1 MQILTTKEYNDLFNR
16 LHQNLKDNVYIGSTS
31 IVHFIKDSLL
41 TIVLTDDSDKSEVNS
56 RLESFNIGENYV
68 AIDDSFDITKVLLV
82 LYFIIGGYNKCTLNK
97 QVRNELKG
105 GSFGYDMSEIISE
118 LLSNERN
125 EEIFA
130 NDIKIKFNQNTGLNL
145 RNMSFEEYMSG
156 DFYLEDIHTVERLF
170 SDEYQ
175 SLTPYLSKISSAVD
189 DILSSYS
196 MLFESGFDLSKP
208 LGVFD
213 DKNYYYV
220 KNSQLVVEP
229 LIDANGNPTVSLEKM
244 LVANYLA
251 SSSFGFRGSDSLIF
265 DYENTL
271 VKNIY
276 NNIPKLILR
285 FALGCVASESEI
297 YNIHPEYGGN
307 WAKYKE
313 KVIRPYLTNNIF
325 KQCTDIMLKNGK
337 SFTDILAMY
346 GELSSILKRCCLVL
360 EWNTSLSIKLR
371 ILTPDMTVEEHNGFA
386 EELFVSI
393 FNGVGEVINNSEGN
407 LLDIKIIK
415 DVKAYNFEPIFAYQA
430 LDALK
435 ESKRMPSWENVIL
448 GRKADDKTFMYDF
461 SQFYGYHV
469 VAASRS
475 GKGVMCLNI
484 LAAALGSGYPVFYLD
499 SKPDM
504 ARTIKDI
511 CNNSVVC
518 TAESIQGLGITEPDF
533 LKYVDNTAQ
542 TLLGDS
548 NYNYYGGVVYLKLLQ
563 LAFLIAELRYQVAEN
578 GLSGISKEE
587 LGVELDKKTG
597 KSIYS
602 RLIVFVDELEKATV
616 HLNDTLKLCIERSEP
631 FKATKKE
638 IKENAGDDGTIIE
651 LSPSAPAYAL
661 LANKIVNWESKV
673 ASEIAMSGKAT
684 LGKARMHL
692 MYIYQAYNQ
701 TKEGKLD
708 HNTEHIFNTLKS
720 LPTTANIIGASA
732 EYYPEPALKL
742 PQLSKTLT
750 KEKRWFSL
758 STVNTGV
765 LEAQSRTLDAIKT
778 GGITLFK
785 PYLILNDSRI
795 DAPCVQEYLD
805 GKEERI
811 RRFTK
816 DGLGEELIDPR
827 IGFCDYVNDMLSVD
841 NTGNT
846 VESLLTKGNVIAESV
861 LTKLGYST
869 VNDYLF
875 DFSIESFKSISELVD
890 LIRRGLTIH
899 DVGDTENGEVP
910 SFSFTDGDE
919 SSEFTESEANNFN
932 DDFENIE
939 ETDDQSEFTENVS
952 PSPVSSDDRVRSRY
966 GTPDMEGTMENS
978 MENSMESMMRRT
990 LEMQARQALQNILNR
1005 HPDWRI
1011 FWTDELC
1018 NMLIQ
1023 NTVNAYIAQGGM

>member
-1 MQILTTKEYNDLFNR
+1 MQNLTISEYNSLFNK
-16 LHQNLKDNVYIGSTS
+16 LHQNLKDNVYIGSTT
-31 IVHFIKDSLL
+31 IVHYIKDSIL
-41 TIVLTDDSDKSEVNS
+41 TIVLTEDSDKSEVNTK
-56 RLESFNIGENYV
+56 LDAFNIGEQYV
-68 AIDDSFDITKVLLV
+68 ATDDSFDISRILLV
-82 LYFIIGGYNKCTLNK
+82 LYFIIDGYNKCTLNK
-97 QVRNELKG
+97 QVRNEVRGK
-105 GSFGYDMSEIISE
+105 SFGYDMSDIISE
-118 LLSNERN
+118 LLSIERN

-130 NDIKIKFNQNTGLNL
+130 NDIKIEFSQNTGLKL
-145 RNMSFEEYMSG
+145 RDMSFSEYMRS
-156 DFYLEDIHTVERLF
+156 DYYSEDIKLVERLF

-175 SLTPYLSKISSAVD
+175 SLDPYISKINSSVD
-189 DILSSYS
+189 GILSAYAS
-196 MLFESGFDLSKP
+196 LFESGFDLSKP

-213 DKNYYYV
+213 DRNYYYV
-220 KNSQLVVEP
+220 KNNKLVVEP

-251 SSSFGFRGSDSLIF
+251 SPSFGFRGSDSLVF
-265 DYENTL
+265 DYENTI
-271 VKNIY
+271 VKNVY

-285 FALGCVASESEI
+285 FALGCVASESEV
-297 YNIHPEYGGN
+297 YNIHPEYGGS
-307 WAKYKE
+307 WIKYKE

-325 KQCTDIMLKNGK
+325 KQCTDIMLKSGK
-337 SFTDILAMY
+337 SYTDILVMY
-346 GELSSILKRCCLVL
+346 DELSSILKRCCLVL

-371 ILTPDMTVEEHNGFA
+371 ILTPDSTVDQHMDFA
-386 EELFVSI
+386 QDLFSSI
-393 FNGVGEVINNSEGN
+393 FNNVGEIVDNSEGN
-407 LLDIKIIK
+407 LLDVKIIK

-448 GRKADDKTFMYDF
+448 GRKADDKTFTYDF

-484 LAAALGSGYPVFYLD
+484 LAAALGSGYPIFYLD

-504 ARTIKDI
+504 ARTIKGI
-511 CNNSVVC
+511 CNNAVVC
-518 TAESIQGLGITEPDF
+518 TAESIQGLDIPETDF
-533 LKYVDNTAQ
+533 LTYPDETAKV
-542 TLLGDS
+542 LLGKS
-548 NYNYYGGVVYLKLLQ
+548 SYTNYGGIAYLKLLE

-578 GLSGISKEE
+578 GMTGISREE

-602 RLIVFVDELEKATV
+602 RLIIFVDELEKATV
-616 HLNDTLKLCIERSEP
+616 HLNDTLKICIESSEP

-638 IKENAGDDGTIIE
+638 IKDNAGEDGEIIE
-651 LSPSAPAYAL
+651 LSPNAPAYAV
-661 LANKIVNWESKV
+661 LANKIVNWEFKV

-701 TKEGKLD
+701 TKTGKLD
-708 HNTEHIFNTLKS
+708 HSTEHIFSTLKS

-742 PQLSKTLT
+742 PQLSKNLT

-785 PYLILNDSRI
+785 PYLILNDSDI
-795 DAPCVQEYLD
+795 NAPCVQEYLD
-805 GKEERI
+805 GKEDRI

-816 DGLGEELIDPR
+816 DGLGEELIDSR

-846 VESLLTKGNVIAESV
+846 VQSLLSKGNVIAESV
-861 LTKLGYST
+861 VKKLGYSS

-875 DFSIESFKSISELVD
+875 DFSIESFKSISDLVD
-890 LIRRGLTIH
+890 LIK
-899 DVGDTENGEVP
+899 NGV
-910 SFSFTDGDE
+910 SIRQSIE
-919 SSEFTESEANNFN
+919 SSEPVNPNFSFDANMQFKETAQESQINITPNIDIETQRVQSDSYNIFN
-932 DDFENIE
+932 
-939 ETDDQSEFTENVS
+939 T
-952 PSPVSSDDRVRSRY
+952 SSADRIASRY
-966 GTPDMEGTMENS
+966 GTTQSASSIENIMENS
-978 MENSMESMMRRT
+978 MNNMNRT
-990 LEMQARQALQNILNR
+990 MLEAQARQALSNILSR
-1005 HPDWRI
+1005 HPDWKQI
-1011 FWTDELC
+1011 WTEDMCEI
-1018 NMLIQ
+1018 LIS
-1023 NTVNAYIAQGGM
+1023 NTVNAYLAQGGN

>member
-1 MQILTTKEYNDLFNR
+1 MQNLTINEYNTLFNK
-16 LHQNLKDNVYIGSTS
+16 LHQNLKDNVYIGSTT
-31 IVHFIKDSLL
+31 IVHYIKDSIL

-56 RLESFNIGENYV
+56 KLDAFDIGEQYV
-68 AIDDSFDITKVLLV
+68 ASDDSFDVSRILLV
-82 LYFIIGGYNKCTLNK
+82 LYFIIGGYNKCSLNK
-97 QVRNELKG
+97 QVRNEVKG
-105 GSFGYDMSEIISE
+105 QDFGYDMSDIISE
-118 LLSNERN
+118 LLSIERN

-130 NDIKIKFNQNTGLNL
+130 NDIKMKFTQNTGLKL
-145 RNMSFEEYMSG
+145 REISFAEYMKS
-156 DFYLEDIHTVERLF
+156 DYYSEDIKLVERLF

-175 SLTPYLSKISSAVD
+175 SLDPYLSKINSSVD
-189 DILSSYS
+189 DILSAYS
-196 MLFESGFDLSKP
+196 ALFESGFDLQKP

-220 KNSQLVVEP
+220 KNSKLVVEP
-229 LIDANGNPTVSLEKM
+229 LMDANGNPTVSLEKM
-244 LVANYLA
+244 LVANFLG
-251 SSSFGFRGSDSLIF
+251 SPSFGFRGSDSLVF

-271 VKNIY
+271 LRGIY

-285 FALGCVASESEI
+285 FALGCVASESEV
-297 YNIHPEYGGN
+297 YNIHPEYGGS

-325 KQCTDIMLKNGK
+325 KQCTDIMLKSGK
-337 SFTDILAMY
+337 AYTDILLMY
-346 GELSSILKRCCLVL
+346 NDLSSILKRCCLVL
-360 EWNTSLSIKLR
+360 EWNTSLSVKLR
-371 ILTPDMTVEEHNGFA
+371 ILTPDSTVEQHTDFA
-386 EELFVSI
+386 ESLFQSI
-393 FNGVGEVINNSEGN
+393 FNGVGEIVDNSEGN
-407 LLDIKIIK
+407 LLDVKIIK

-448 GRKADDKTFMYDF
+448 GRKSDDKTFMYDF

-504 ARTIKDI
+504 ARTIKSI
-511 CNNSVVC
+511 CGSSVVC
-518 TAESIQGLGITEPDF
+518 TAESIQGLGISETDF
-533 LKYVDNTAQ
+533 ISYVDDTAK
-542 TLLGDS
+542 TLLGKS
-548 NYNYYGGVVYLKLLQ
+548 SYVNYGGVVYLKLLQ

-578 GLSGISKEE
+578 GLTGISREE
-587 LGVELDKKTG
+587 LGIELDKKTG
-597 KSIYS
+597 KSVYS
-602 RLIVFVDELEKATV
+602 RLIIFVDELEKATV
-616 HLNDTLKLCIERSEP
+616 HLNDTLKLCIESSEP

-638 IKENAGDDGTIIE
+638 IKENAGEDGTIIE
-651 LSPSAPAYAL
+651 LSPSAPAYAV
-661 LANKIVNWESKV
+661 LANKIVNWESKL

-708 HNTEHIFNTLKS
+708 HNTEHIFSTLKS

-785 PYLILNDSRI
+785 PYLILNDSNI

-816 DGLGEELIDPR
+816 DGLGEELIDRR

-846 VESLLTKGNVIAESV
+846 VESLLSKGNVIAESV
-861 LTKLGYST
+861 VSKLGYAS

-875 DFSIESFKSISELVD
+875 DFSASSFRSISDLVD
-890 LIRRGLTIH
+890 LIRNGATIKES
-899 DVGDTENGEVP
+899 VGAENPVNP
-910 SFSFTDGDE
+910 DFSFDAEVNFKETQQD
-919 SSEFTESEANNFN
+919 TESEEPVIIDSNEQSSANQESYDIF
-932 DDFENIE
+932 
-939 ETDDQSEFTENVS
+939 SE
-952 PSPVSSDDRVRSRY
+952 SSKQRINERY
-966 GTPDMEGTMENS
+966 GNKSSMESS
-978 MENSMESMMRRT
+978 MENSMNNMTRSM
-990 LEMQARQALQNILNR
+990 LEAQARQALNNILSR
-1005 HPDWRI
+1005 HPEWRQ
-1011 FWTDELC
+1011 FWTDEMC
-1018 NMLIQ
+1018 EMLIS
-1023 NTVNAYIAQGGM
+1023 NTVTAYLAQGGN